1 MARSVT
7 ISRAALLVPNQ
18 TQLTTTKNIAAV
30 WSVVGCIEL
39 SRSVVELW
47 LMLFFVDSSCSA
59 PRHQNGHGRA
69 SARRR
74 PSTSSTPMMGACR
87 NMIAAPAR
95 SRIFTFQ

>member
-39 SRSVVELW
+39 SRFVVVLA

-59 PRHQNGHGRA
+59 PRHQYGTA
-69 SARRR
+69 AVWL
-74 PSTSSTPMMGACR
+74 PKTSQSRTPMMGA
-87 NMIAAPAR
+87 
-95 SRIFTFQ
+95 

>member
-1 MARSVT
+1 MERSVT

-47 LMLFFVDSSCSA
+47 LIEFFFDSSCSA
-59 PRHQNGHGRA
+59 PRHQYGTAGVWLPNVIHR
-69 SARRR
+69 
-74 PSTSSTPMMGACR
+74 STPMMGACR
-87 NMIAAPAR
+87 NMIAEPIR
-95 SRIFTFQ
+95 SRSLTLQ